1 MVGPPNKH
9 VNTIPQESK
18 NGGTI
23 LFWDGVNVLFS
34 LDYRVRKVIIGVVFI
49 SGGGEGGSLWELWG
63 VKNAGGTMRIWK
75 VKLRI

>member
-23 LFWDGVNVLFS
+23 LFLDGVNVLFS
-34 LDYRVRKVIIGVVFI
+34 LDYRVRKVVIGVVFI
-49 SGGGEGGSLWELWG
+49 SGGGEGVS
-63 VKNAGGTMRIWK
+63 GGIIWIR
-75 VKLRI
+75 KLIYGYL